1 VVYRLASEES
11 ALSESGL
18 MADPNV
24 HPDQAPVGDAFWVSR
39 VAGGAEDLRRS
50 DILGDYDLTD
60 ADVRELI
67 KRRLTG
73 GGS

>member
-1 VVYRLASEES
+1 
-11 ALSESGL
+11 

-67 KRRLTG
+67 KRRLTPLLGVGPSRLKG